1 MNIRPPGFFSKLLS
15 RISIS
20 ETAILIAVAVFVG
33 GLTGGG
39 VWLFKRLIDLA
50 HSFFYGGAAAAM
62 SRFGGWTIVLI
73 PVIGGVVVGLLMH
86 YLVGVELHHGVTGII
101 ESVALGGGRLRYWSA
116 PVKAIAAALS
126 IGAGA
131 SVGPEDPSVQIGA
144 NLGSL
149 FGDKLRMSEE
159 RVRALVASGAA
170 AGIAAAFNAP
180 LAGVFFA
187 IEIIMGEIA
196 AGALGVVVLASV
208 TSAVVTQALSGPE
221 PAFIIPPY
229 TFGSPWQLALYLVL
243 GLLAGPV
250 SAAYIRLL
258 YIAQDIFHSWHVP
271 RPLHTAAAGLLLG
284 LIGLVLPQVL
294 GVGYQTIGLVLSSS
308 GFSLL
313 MLVALM
319 TAKLVMT
326 PVSIGGEFPG
336 GVFAPSIFI
345 GAMLGGAVGTLGN
358 LLFPGLH
365 IEPGAFAM
373 VGMAAVL
380 AGAVHAPLTAILL
393 LFEMTRDY
401 RIILPLM
408 FAVTVSLLISARLQ
422 PDSIYIFG
430 LARKGLRIERGRDVE
445 VLDGIT
451 VGEVMDKDFATLK
464 EDEPLTQAAES
475 MLKLRRH
482 GLMVVDRDGGLCGV
496 LTLQDIQNAQAER
509 DPAQL
514 KVEDAYSRDLVTAFP
529 DETLS
534 VAFRRMGVRDIGRLP
549 VVSHEDPRHILGI
562 LRRSDTIRAYD
573 LALTRRTA
581 LRNRAQQVRLGL
593 LSGAQVQ
600 EIRVEPGAVCAGRKL
615 SEVGW
620 PRDSVI
626 ASLRRGSHLMV
637 PHGET
642 VLQDNDVLTF
652 VVEGTDIDDIRQ
664 LCRRQDGAKKP

>member
-1 MNIRPPGFFSKLLS
+1 MRLPGFASKLINRLQV
-15 RISIS
+15 S
-20 ETAILIAVAVFVG
+20 ETAVLIFIGIIVG
-33 GLTGGG
+33 LLTGLG
-39 VWLFKRLIDLA
+39 VWLFKQLINLA
-50 HSFFYGGAAAAM
+50 HTFFYTDAGGLLA
-62 SRFGGWTIVLI
+62 RLGGWTIVLV
-73 PVIGGVVVGLLMH
+73 PVIGGLVVGLIMQ

-101 ESVALGGGRLRYWSA
+101 ESVALGGGRLRYWRA

-180 LAGVFFA
+180 IAGVFFA

-229 TFGSPWQLALYLVL
+229 TFGSPWQLGLYLVL
-243 GLLAGPV
+243 GMLAGPI
-250 SAAYIRLL
+250 SATYIRLL
-258 YIAQDIFHSWHVP
+258 YIAQDAFHAWHVP
-271 RPLHTAAAGLLLG
+271 RPVHTAAVGLLLG
-284 LIGLVLPQVL
+284 LVGLMVPQVL

-313 MLVALM
+313 MLVVLM
-319 TAKLVMT
+319 TAKLIMT
-326 PVSIGGEFPG
+326 PMSIAGEFPG
-336 GVFAPSIFI
+336 GVFAPSLFI

-358 LLFPGLH
+358 LLFPSLH

-408 FAVTVSLLISARLQ
+408 FAVTVSLLISTRLQ

-451 VGEVMDKDFATLK
+451 VGEVMDKDFAMLK
-464 EDEPLTQAAES
+464 EDEPLTQAS
-475 MLKLRRH
+475 DRMLKLRRH
-482 GLMVVDRDGGLCGV
+482 GLMVVDKDGGLCGV
-496 LTLQDIQNAQAER
+496 LTLQDIQNAQTEH
-509 DPAQL
+509 DLAQL
-514 KVEDAYSRDLVTAFP
+514 KVQDAYSRDLVTAFP
-529 DETLS
+529 DDTLS
-534 VAFRRMGVRDIGRLP
+534 TAFRRMGMRDIGRLP
-549 VVSHEDPRHILGI
+549 VVSRDDPRHVLGI

-581 LRNRAQQVRLGL
+581 LRHRAQQVRLGL

-600 EIRVEPGAVCAGRKL
+600 EIRVEPGASCAGKKV

-626 ASLRRGSHLMV
+626 ASIRRGSRLLV

-642 VLQDNDVLTF
+642 VLQNNDVLTF
-652 VVEGTDIDDIRQ
+652 VVEGNDINDIR
-664 LCRRQDGAKKP
+664 LMCRRDGAQRS